1 MKVKLLERR
10 FMKRLLILLTFALT
24 LGVTQAQSLTVWT
37 HFQDESLGWLEQEV
51 AGFQAAFGTKVELV
65 YVPVNEMVQNLL
77 LNAPEGQG
85 PDLVVTIP
93 HDQLGQLAEGGVLAS
108 MEQFATPEYLK
119 DLTEQSRLAFTLNGQ
134 LYGLPMYV
142 DGPAL
147 IVNRDL
153 VPKGPNTFEELIA
166 TAQKL
171 TTGDTFGFL
180 QVQDG
185 DTFYHNFGYLRG
197 SGGYVFGRDAQG
209 NLDPSDIGLAN
220 EGAVRGA
227 ELVRSLRYD
236 TNLIPPGVSYDV
248 MHGQFL
254 EGAAA
259 MVVNG
264 PWAIPDYLAAG
275 INLAVMPIPPSKD
288 GTEYPGFIGVQGV
301 VLNEFSDNKLEAANL
316 AKWLIRAD
324 AQVGLSKAGGRIPAS
339 QSAAAQVSDDP
350 VIAGFAKAL
359 AGGEPMP
366 NIPAMGAVWTPMQTA
381 FALILE
387 SPDSDIPTIL
397 QNAVSEI
404 RGSE

>member
-1 MKVKLLERR
+1 
-10 FMKRLLILLTFALT
+10 MKRSLILLTAALT
-24 LGVTQAQSLTVWT
+24 FGVAQAQSLTVWT
-37 HFQDESLGWLEQEV
+37 HFQDESLAWLEGEI
-51 AGFQAAFGTKVELV
+51 AGFQAAFGTEVELV

-85 PDLVVTIP
+85 PDLVATIP
-93 HDQLGQLAEGGVLAS
+93 HDQLGQLAEGGVLAG
-108 MEQFATPEYLK
+108 MEQFATPEYLQ

-147 IVNRDL
+147 IVNRGL
-153 VPKGPNTFEELIA
+153 VPEGPDTLEEMIA
-166 TAQKL
+166 TAQEL
-171 TTGDTFGFL
+171 TTADTYGFL
-180 QVQDG
+180 QVQDLE
-185 DTFYHNFGYLRG
+185 TFYHNYAYIHGL
-197 SGGYVFGRDAQG
+197 GGYVFGRDAEG

-220 EGAVRGA
+220 EGAVRAA

-236 TNLIPPGVSYDV
+236 YDLIPPGVSYDI

-264 PWAIPDYLAAG
+264 PWAIPDYVAAG
-275 INLAVMPIPPSKD
+275 IDVDVMPIPPSED
-288 GTEYPGFIGVQGV
+288 GTEYAGFIGVQGV

-324 AQVGLSKAGGRIPAS
+324 AQVGLAEAGGRIPAS
-339 QSAAAQVSDDP
+339 QSAAEQVSDDP
-350 VIAGFAKAL
+350 VIAGFAEAL
-359 AGGEPMP
+359 ANGQPMP
-366 NIPAMGAVWTPMQTA
+366 NIPEMGAVWTPMQTA

-397 QNAVSEI
+397 ENAVSEI
-404 RGSE
+404 RGGE

>member
-1 MKVKLLERR
+1 
-10 FMKRLLILLTFALT
+10 MKRSLILLTAALT
-24 LGVTQAQSLTVWT
+24 FGVAQAQSLTVWT
-37 HFQDESLGWLEQEV
+37 HFQDESLAWLEGEI
-51 AGFQAAFGTKVELV
+51 AGFQAAFGTEVELV

-85 PDLVVTIP
+85 PDLVATIP
-93 HDQLGQLAEGGVLAS
+93 HDQLGQLAEGGVLAGV
-108 MEQFATPEYLK
+108 EQFATPEYLQ
-119 DLTEQSRLAFTLNGQ
+119 DLTEQSRLAFTLNSQ

-147 IVNRDL
+147 IVNRGL
-153 VPKGPNTFEELIA
+153 VPEGPDTLEEMIQK
-166 TAQKL
+166 AQEL
-171 TTGDTFGFL
+171 TTDDTYGFL

-185 DTFYHNFGYLRG
+185 DTFYHNYAWTHGL
-197 SGGYVFGRDAQG
+197 GGYVFGRDAEG

-220 EGAVRGA
+220 EGAVRAA

-236 TNLIPPGVSYDV
+236 YDLIPPGVSYDV

-264 PWAIPDYLAAG
+264 PWAIPDYVAAG
-275 INLAVMPIPPSKD
+275 IDVDVMPIPPSED
-288 GTEYPGFIGVQGV
+288 GTEYAGFIGVQGV

-324 AQVGLSKAGGRIPAS
+324 AQVGLAEAGGRIPAS
-339 QSAAAQVSDDP
+339 QSAAEQVSDDP
-350 VIAGFAKAL
+350 VIAGFAEAL
-359 AGGEPMP
+359 ANGQPMP
-366 NIPAMGAVWTPMQTA
+366 NIPEMGAVWTPMQTA

-397 QNAVSEI
+397 ENAVSEI
-404 RGSE
+404 RGGE

>member
-1 MKVKLLERR
+1 
-10 FMKRLLILLTFALT
+10 MKRLLILLTLALT

-37 HFQDESLGWLEQEV
+37 HFQDESLAWLEGEV
-51 AGFQAAFGTKVELV
+51 AAFQAAFGTKVELV

-108 MEQFATPEYLK
+108 MEQFATPEYLE

-153 VPKGPNTFEELIA
+153 VPEGPDTFEALIA
-166 TAQKL
+166 TARKL
-171 TTGDTFGFL
+171 TTNDTYGFL

-185 DTFYHNFGYLRG
+185 DTFYHNFGYMRG

-288 GTEYPGFIGVQGV
+288 GTDYPGFIGVQGV

-339 QSAAAQVSDDP
+339 QSAAEQVSDDP
-350 VIAGFAKAL
+350 VIAGFAEAL
-359 AGGEPMP
+359 ADGEPMP
-366 NIPAMGAVWTPMQTA
+366 NIPEMGAVWTPMQTA
-381 FALILE
+381 FSLILE

>member
-1 MKVKLLERR
+1 
-10 FMKRLLILLTFALT
+10 MKRLLTLLTAALT
-24 LGVTQAQSLTVWT
+24 FGVTQAQSLTVWT
-37 HFQDESLGWLEQEV
+37 HFQDESLAWLEGEI
-51 AGFQAAFGTKVELV
+51 AGFQAAFGTEVELV

-85 PDLVVTIP
+85 PDLVATIP
-93 HDQLGQLAEGGVLAS
+93 HDQLGQLAEAGVLADV
-108 MEQFATPEYLK
+108 EQFATPEYLG

-147 IVNRDL
+147 IVNRGL
-153 VPKGPNTFEELIA
+153 VPEGPDTLEDMIA
-166 TAQKL
+166 TAQEL
-171 TTGDTFGFL
+171 TTADSYGFL
-180 QVQDG
+180 QVQEG
-185 DTFYHNFGYLRG
+185 DTFYHNYAYIHGL
-197 SGGYVFGRDAQG
+197 GGYVFGRDAEG

-220 EGAVRGA
+220 EGAVRAA

-236 TNLIPPGVSYDV
+236 HNLIPPGVTYDV

-264 PWAIPDYLAAG
+264 PWAIPDYVAAG
-275 INLAVMPIPPSKD
+275 IEVDVMPIPPSED
-288 GTEYPGFIGVQGV
+288 GTEYAGFIGVQGV

-316 AKWLIRAD
+316 AKWLIRTD
-324 AQVGLSKAGGRIPAS
+324 AQVALSEAGGRIPAS
-339 QSAAAQVSDDP
+339 QSAAEQVSGDP
-350 VIAGFAKAL
+350 VIAGFAEAL
-359 AGGEPMP
+359 ANGEPMP
-366 NIPAMGAVWTPMQTA
+366 NIPEMGAVWTPMQTA

-387 SPDSDIPTIL
+387 SPDSDIATIL
-397 QNAVSEI
+397 ENAVGEI